1 MSQKLLGRRW
11 HEDAKPCAGFTGH
24 PHMVDYEVR
33 DMHGNFLRIEH
44 GGCYQCRVSATCE
57 SDGSNELALAL
68 QDAGIECNIEQTG
81 GFCMVVYVYSADKK
95 KALTLTTWGIGF
107 ESDVEQVSGGE
118 DWLDLTPYEV
128 PEEITDGIQLLVETT
143 KKNLWRIG
151 K

>member
-1 MSQKLLGRRW
+1 MSQKLLEKRW
-11 HEDAKPCAGFTGH
+11 HQDAKPCAGFTGH

-33 DMHGNFLRIEH
+33 DMNNNFLRIEH

-57 SDGSNELALAL
+57 EDGSNELALAL

-107 ESDVEQVSGGE
+107 ESDVEQVSGAE
-118 DWLDLTPYEV
+118 DWLDLTPYDA
-128 PEEITDGIQLLVETT
+128 PEGADAIKLLADIA

>member
-1 MSQKLLGRRW
+1 MVKTAEKRFHRSV
-11 HEDAKPCAGFTGH
+11 EPCKNFTGH

-33 DMHGNFLRIEH
+33 DMNNNFLRIEH
-44 GGCYQCRVSATCE
+44 GGCYQCRCSSVAE

-68 QDAGIECNIEQTG
+68 EDAGIECNIEQTG

-95 KALTLTTWGIGF
+95 KALTLTTDGIGF
-107 ESDVEQVSGGE
+107 EPDVEDGMEEWV
-118 DWLDLTPYEV
+118 DLTPEDV
-128 PEEITDGIQLLVETT
+128 EGEAIPLLVELT

>member
-1 MSQKLLGRRW
+1 
-11 HEDAKPCAGFTGH
+11 
-24 PHMVDYEVR
+24 MVDYEVR
-33 DMHGNFLRIEH
+33 DVNNNFLRIEH

-57 SDGSNELALAL
+57 EDGSNELALAL

-95 KALTLTTWGIGF
+95 KALTLTTDAIGF
-107 ESDVEQVSGGE
+107 EPDVEEV
-118 DWLDLTPYEV
+118 DLTPQWVFQGDEV
-128 PEEITDGIQLLVETT
+128 KEAIPVLVETT

>member
-1 MSQKLLGRRW
+1 
-11 HEDAKPCAGFTGH
+11 
-24 PHMVDYEVR
+24 MVDYEVR

-44 GGCYQCRVSATCE
+44 GGCYQCRVSSVCE

-95 KALTLTTWGIGF
+95 KALTLTTSAIGF
-107 ESDVEQVSGGE
+107 EPDVEENMEEWV
-118 DWLDLTPYEV
+118 DLTPYDVEGEAI
-128 PEEITDGIQLLVETT
+128 PLLVELT
-143 KKNLWRIG
+143 KQNLWRIG

>member
-1 MSQKLLGRRW
+1 MKLELQEKRW
-11 HEDAKPCAGFTGH
+11 HEDAKPCSGFTSH

-44 GGCYQCRVSATCE
+44 GGCYQCRVSSVCE

-95 KALTLTTWGIGF
+95 KALTMTTDAIGF
-107 ESDVEQVSGGE
+107 EPDVEEGMEEWV
-118 DWLDLTPYEV
+118 DLTPYEAQGEAI
-128 PEEITDGIQLLVETT
+128 PLLVELT
-143 KKNLWRIG
+143 KQNLWRIG